1 MNWKETTLSTTQTIA
16 RWEKEVNLLAGYT
29 QHDGLYLNEE
39 GEQVGIGIP
48 DEVASV
54 VLVDSKGFKHDA
66 IMGAEEFTIPSYM
79 EVAKIMLYGAR
90 GELLGVCNL
99 REGRGNTLK
108 VDSNDYDMRDLELPM
123 NLWAKIEVDRTW
135 QDKIDLA
142 RMRVENDIL
151 NAISA
156 TTQHVSDETAL
167 NLITNPD
174 TFLTACDMKAL
185 ELIYFDLGHGTFN
198 AMHTEKAVIYGNKY
212 KKEMASA
219 LQRMKIAGAGRQF
232 STGGRIRR

>member
-29 QHDGLYLNEE
+29 QHDGLYLNED
-39 GEQVGIGIP
+39 GEEVGIGIP
-48 DEVASV
+48 DEVAGA
-54 VLVDSKGFKHDA
+54 VLVDGKGFHHDA
-66 IMGAEEFTIPSYM
+66 DMGTKEFIVPPYM
-79 EVAKIMLYGAR
+79 EIAKIMLYDAH

-108 VDSNDYDMRDLELPM
+108 VDSEGYDIKDLELPAD
-123 NLWAKIEVDRTW
+123 LWAKIEVDRTW
-135 QDKIDLA
+135 QDKINLA
-142 RMRVENDIL
+142 RLRVENDIL

-167 NLITNPD
+167 DLISNPG